1 MEYTTPLT
9 YKYNS
14 LPKVIS
20 VGKET
25 ERNKTNI
32 FDFNEILLYPAS
44 LGLFFRFEV
53 SKKKEKKR
61 VSTYM
66 IVFKWKHISKNEWKY

>member
-9 YKYNS
+9 YKHNS

-32 FDFNEILLYPAS
+32 FDFNEILLYPPS
-44 LGLFFRFEV
+44 LGFFFGFAV
-53 SKKKEKKR
+53 SKKKKE
-61 VSTYM
+61 
-66 IVFKWKHISKNEWKY
+66 